1 MPIVVCP
8 RCNKRLESDIY
19 DDDGN
24 ITAPSHMK
32 TGLTRWCEP
41 PIGPEGDPE
50 PEEVRGDRA
59 TPGRR
64 RKAPWRR
71 PGGTGPEAGG
81 SRRAAAARI
90 EAALRERAQR
100 SARAFAEEIERRR
113 GGA

>member
-1 MPIVVCP
+1 MPTVVCP
-8 RCNKRLESDIY
+8 RCNKRLESDMY

-41 PIGPEGDPE
+41 PTGPEDDAKPDDL
-50 PEEVRGDRA
+50 PDDRA
-59 TPGRR
+59 TPGGR
-64 RKAPWRR
+64 
-71 PGGTGPEAGG
+71 GPEAGG
-81 SRRAAAARI
+81 SRRAAAAMI

-113 GGA
+113 GRAPEVPPGA